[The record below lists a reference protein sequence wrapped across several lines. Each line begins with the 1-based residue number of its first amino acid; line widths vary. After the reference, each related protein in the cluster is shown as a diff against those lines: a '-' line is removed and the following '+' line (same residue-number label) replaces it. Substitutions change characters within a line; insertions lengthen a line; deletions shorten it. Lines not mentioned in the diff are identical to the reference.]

1 MQQHNDLYTVRA
13 NALSNPHLKG
23 LPLII
28 AFGHPQDAGNTAIN
42 VADNIL
48 DKLDHVTI
56 VEFDS
61 DELHDYR
68 LRRPPIHFAGDQFES
83 PSFPKLELYALEDEL
98 GQPFLLLAGVEP
110 DLKWKKFSEAVLD
123 ILTDLEVSLAVIVT
137 GFANSVPHTRQL
149 PVTAHGSRKD
159 LIKGINLWKPVVD
172 VPSSVSS
179 ILASRIEDAGI
190 DTVGFSINVPQ
201 YLAEA
206 ELPQSALLA
215 MEHISRVT
223 KLALPKDRLL
233 EAAQS
238 ATLNINKQV
247 SENPDIAEMVRRMEE
262 HYDRNIGGVE
272 RAENSFG
279 AQEMKSIPPRDEIA
293 RTIEDYLSHFDE
305 SPGDEEPGNQ

>member
-1 MQQHNDLYTVRA
+1 MQQHHELYTVRA
-13 NALSNPHLKG
+13 NALANPHLKN

-28 AFGHPQDAGNTAIN
+28 TFGHPQDAGNTAIN
-42 VADNIL
+42 VADSIL
-48 DKLDHVTI
+48 DKLDKVTI

-68 LRRPPIHFAGDQFES
+68 MRRPPIHFAGDRFEN

-110 DLKWKKFSEAVLD
+110 DLKWKKFTTAVLE
-123 ILTDLEVSLAVIVT
+123 IVEELEVSLAVIVT
-137 GFANSVPHTRQL
+137 GFANNVPHTRRL

-215 MEHISRVT
+215 MEHISRAT
-223 KLALPKDRLL
+223 KLSLPTDHLL
-233 EAAQS
+233 EAAHS

-247 SENPDIAEMVRRMEE
+247 SDNPEIADMVRRMEE
-262 HYDRNIGGVE
+262 HYDRNVG
-272 RAENSFG
+272 RAETAESGFG
-279 AQEMKSIPPRDEIA
+279 AQDLKSIPSKDEIA
-293 RTIEDYLSHFDE
+293 RTIENYLAHID
-305 SPGDEEPGNQ
+305 PPKDDTN